1 MHLDL
6 THERFNLQTYLDWLY
21 VYPTGINDILRYGQ
35 RMYKN
40 PPIYITENGNLLLY
54 ICVYITFTT
63 YLVWVLVLYNKNK
76 KFNSPIKFD
85 FQQTNQIIWFN
96 YSYELYV
103 KYQICSSY
111 ELYVKCISKL
121 RFLECSKS
129 WRVG

>member
-1 MHLDL
+1 
-6 THERFNLQTYLDWLY
+6 
-21 VYPTGINDILRYGQ
+21 
-35 RMYKN
+35 MYKN

-63 YLVWVLVLYNKNK
+63 YLVWVLVLYNKDK

-111 ELYVKCISKL
+111 EMYI
-121 RFLECSKS
+121 
-129 WRVG
+129 